1 MPVPQGII
9 STSTGPAEST
19 AQVEEVI
26 DAEEAEDIAA
36 FDAAIGELEEEELP
50 EAEADDL

>member
-1 MPVPQGII
+1 MPVPHGVI

-19 AQVEEVI
+19 EVEAPI

-36 FDAAIGELEEEELP
+36 FDAAIAELVEEVLP